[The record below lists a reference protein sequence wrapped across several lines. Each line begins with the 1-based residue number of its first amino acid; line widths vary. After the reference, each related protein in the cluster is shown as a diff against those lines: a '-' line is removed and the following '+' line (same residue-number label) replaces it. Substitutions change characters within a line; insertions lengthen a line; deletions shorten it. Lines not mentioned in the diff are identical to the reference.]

1 MVDVMELGGKRG
13 EESEEVLNDMDKD
26 ILDQTGLFNTLE
38 NESFL

>member
-26 ILDQTGLFNTLE
+26 ILDQTGLFYTLE
-38 NESFL
+38 NESVL